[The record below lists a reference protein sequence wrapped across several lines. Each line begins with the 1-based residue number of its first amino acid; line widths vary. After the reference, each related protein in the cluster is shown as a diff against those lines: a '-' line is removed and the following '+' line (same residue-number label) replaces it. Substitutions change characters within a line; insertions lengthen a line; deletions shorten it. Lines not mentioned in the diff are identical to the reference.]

1 MPDPIYTDI
10 TRRHDFIF
18 LIDVLDGNP
27 NGDPDAGN
35 LPRVDPETM
44 QGLITDVCLKRKVR
58 NFVDLLH
65 GTEYR
70 YKIYVQ
76 NQGFTLNELHQRA
89 YTATRIKSTGSKQPR
104 EEVVKVRRWMCDNFY
119 DIRTFGAVMSTRINC
134 GQVRGPV
141 QLTFARSID
150 PVFPL
155 DLAITRVAVTNSKK
169 PVAEEERSNE
179 GGAPG
184 YGEMGRKAILPY
196 GLYRGYGF
204 INPMLA
210 RDTGFSR
217 EDLALFWRAMLEMWD
232 CDRSAGRGMMA
243 CRGLYVFTH
252 ACGVGN
258 APADRLFPLLEIRR
272 SGRVAVARGCED
284 YEVKISNER
293 LPAGVHLTSMISAWG
308 HAEGLREDPM
318 AGTNC
323 GEQLA
328 I

>member
-1 MPDPIYTDI
+1 MFDLICTDV
-10 TRRHDFIF
+10 TKRHDFIF

-58 NFVDLLH
+58 NFVELLH
-65 GTEYR
+65 GTEKS

-76 NQGFTLNELHQRA
+76 NSGYTLNELHQRA
-89 YTATRIKSTGSKQPR
+89 YTAIHIKSTGSKQPR
-104 EEVVKVRRWMCDNFY
+104 DQVAKVRRWMCDNFY

-150 PVFPL
+150 PIVPM
-155 DLAITRVAVTNSKK
+155 DLTITRLAVTAPKG
-169 PVAEEERSNE
+169 PVSDQEQHNERA
-179 GGAPG
+179 APT
-184 YGEMGRKAILPY
+184 YGEMGRKTIVPY
-196 GLYRGYGF
+196 GLYRAFGF
-204 INPMLA
+204 INPMFA

-217 EDLALFWRAMLEMWD
+217 EDLVLFWRAMLEMWD
-232 CDRSAGRGMMA
+232 CDRSSGRGLMA

-252 ACGVGN
+252 TSGVGN
-258 APADRLFPLLEIRR
+258 ASADQLFSLLDIRR
-272 SGRVAVARGCED
+272 RAGVTVARCCND
-284 YEVKISNER
+284 YEVTLRK
-293 LPAGVHLTSMISAWG
+293 
-308 HAEGLREDPM
+308 EGLPSAVRSTTLISSWIKEDQVETTLTKV
-318 AGTNC
+318 G
-323 GEQLA
+323 LL